1 MSASDARR
9 GTPCEGWWEQ
19 QWLGRQTMD
28 ELRVSVSPPL
38 LAGSGTDVVG
48 AFVLQG
54 DIAADGIVEI
64 RKTYLGK
71 HQVVYVG
78 HYDGEGRLWGTWACC
93 GDRGRWMI
101 ALRGGGAAGDD
112 ALAAELPADPL
123 ADVPQIAPQRR

>member
-1 MSASDARR
+1 MTTTDARR

-19 QWLGRQTMD
+19 QWFGRQTME
-28 ELRVSVSPPL
+28 ELRVTVSPPL
-38 LAGSGTDVVG
+38 LAGTGTDVVG

-54 DIAADGIVEI
+54 DIASDGVVEI

-78 HYDGEGRLWGTWACC
+78 QYDGEGRLWGTWACC

-101 ALRGGGAAGDD
+101 ALRRAGSEAD
-112 ALAAELPADPL
+112 ATLA
-123 ADVPQIAPQRR
+123 ADVPQIIPKKGPGNKSG